1 MTKALPHEERLAIG
15 FAKIETDLDF
25 LMQCFREVLV
35 SLGEQDI
42 ADRLP
47 WNGSDGAGPAPD
59 DFPPRLAHAYSIA
72 FHLLNMVEENTA
84 TQMRRASETAN
95 GLASEPGLWGQQ
107 LKQLLEAAH
116 TADEI
121 TTWLPWLR
129 VEPVLT
135 AHPTEAKRRT
145 VLDQHR
151 QLYLLLVQLENTMW
165 TPAER
170 DELREEIKTALER
183 LWRTGEMFLDKPTVE
198 MERAGVLHHLVN
210 VFPEALRRVD
220 RRLREAW
227 EAVGLDPRQIDHPGM
242 LPRLR
247 FGTWVGGD
255 RDGHPL
261 VTPEVTAR
269 SLDDYRLHG
278 LIMLHG
284 RLQKLGGAM
293 SLSILLQEPPTLLMS
308 ALQEAGQ
315 DSGREPWREFVNLM
329 IARLPVTEG
338 AGTRGLVLYDRPG
351 TYRHSS
357 ELERDLRQLRE
368 SLLAIGARRLVESD
382 IDPLLRIVEVFGF
395 HLAALDIRQ
404 NSAFHDRAM
413 EQILAAAGEKKTDFS
428 AWTEE
433 ERLAFFQER
442 LSRPDN
448 LLHHGIPSGPE
459 AIAVLGTYRA
469 LAEHVRRYGTKGVGA
484 SIVSM
489 TRNVS
494 DLLAVYFFAKESGL
508 TEWKSY
514 GLVCPLPVVPLF
526 ETIDDLEH
534 APRIMSGFLD
544 HPVTRASLRW
554 LHDNLLTRRGER
566 LGRALTEP
574 EGELRPSQQVMIGY
588 SDSNKDGGILASQW
602 ALHRAQEGI
611 SRSAAGRGTR
621 VRFFHGRGGT
631 ISRGA
636 GPTHRFLEALPPDT
650 LYGDLR
656 ITEQGESVSQKF
668 ANPVTATFN
677 LELLLAGACRFSV
690 DPALGAPESDLE
702 EIMTRLVEASHR
714 AYRELLE
721 TDGFMDFYRE
731 ATPIDV
737 LEASSIGSRPSRR
750 TGARTLADLR
760 AIPWVFS
767 WSQSRFFLPG
777 WFGVGS
783 AFEWLQREDPVGATR
798 LAAAVPHWPFLRYVL
813 TNVETSFAAADPLI
827 MEAYAG
833 LVTDE
838 KVRAA
843 VLPRIHAEFERTKKT
858 VAEVFGR
865 PSQERR
871 PRFARSTGRRAG
883 ALEVLHMRQI
893 ALLKEWRQQVA
904 DNRADMADNT
914 LIDLLQT
921 VNAIAGGLRTTG

>member
-1 MTKALPHEERLAIG
+1 MTKALQHQERLSIG

-25 LMQCFREVLV
+25 LMQCFREVLI
-35 SLGEQDI
+35 SLGQQDI

-47 WNGSDGAGPAPD
+47 WRESDAPGPAAD
-59 DFPPRLAHAYSIA
+59 DFPPRLAHAHSIA
-72 FHLLNMVEENTA
+72 FHLLNMVEENAA

-107 LKQLLEAAH
+107 LKQLLEAGH
-116 TADEI
+116 TAEDI

-170 DELREEIKTALER
+170 HELREEIKTALER

-210 VFPEALRRVD
+210 VFPEALKRVD

-227 EAVGLDPRQIDHPGM
+227 EAVGLDPRQIDHPGI

-278 LIMLHG
+278 LIMLRDH
-284 RLQKLGGAM
+284 LQELGAAM
-293 SLSILLQEPPTLLMS
+293 SLSVLLQDPPDVLTEVLRV
-308 ALQEAGQ
+308 AGHEV
-315 DSGREPWREFVNLM
+315 GREPWREFVNLM
-329 IARLPVTEG
+329 LTRLPVTEG
-338 AGTRGLVLYDRPG
+338 AGARGLVLDDRRG

-357 ELERDLRQLRE
+357 ELERDLRLLRE
-368 SLLAIGARRLVESD
+368 SLLSIGARRLVASD
-382 IDPLLRIVEVFGF
+382 VDPLHRVVEVFGF
-395 HLAALDIRQ
+395 HVAALDIRQ
-404 NSAFHDRAM
+404 NSAFHDRTM
-413 EQILAAAGEKKTDFS
+413 EQILAAAGAVRTDFS
-428 AWTEE
+428 TWTEE

-448 LLHHGIPSGPE
+448 LLDNGIAAGSE
-459 AIAVLGTYRA
+459 ADAVLGTYRV
-469 LAEHVRRYGTKGVGA
+469 LANHVRRYGTKGVGA

-489 TRNVS
+489 TRQVS
-494 DLLAVYFFAKESGL
+494 DLLAVYFFAKETGL

-526 ETIDDLEH
+526 ETIDDLER
-534 APRIMSGFLD
+534 APAIMSGFLD
-544 HPVTRASLRW
+544 HPVTRASMRW
-554 LHDNLLTRRGER
+554 LHGNLLTRRGER

-574 EGELRPSQQVMIGY
+574 EGELRPTQQVMIGY

-611 SRSAAGRGTR
+611 SRSAAEQGTR

-656 ITEQGESVSQKF
+656 ITEQGESISQKF
-668 ANPVTATFN
+668 SNPVTATFN

-690 DPALGAPESDLE
+690 DPDQGAPESDLE
-702 EIMTRLVEASHR
+702 EVMTRLVEASR
-714 AYRELLE
+714 KAYRELLE
-721 TDGFMDFYRE
+721 TDSFMDFYRE

-783 AFEWLQREDPVGATR
+783 AFEWLQREDPDGASR

-813 TNVETSFAAADPLI
+813 TNVETSFAAADPII

-838 KVRAA
+838 EARQV
-843 VLPRIHAEFERTKKT
+843 VLPLILAELERTQKT
-858 VAEVFGR
+858 VVEVFGC
-865 PSQERR
+865 PSHDRR

-883 ALEVLHMRQI
+883 ALEVLHRRQI

-904 DNRADMADNT
+904 DNRGDTAENT

>member
-1 MTKALPHEERLAIG
+1 MKTLPHEERLNIG

-25 LMQCFREVLV
+25 LMQCFREVLA
-35 SLGEQDI
+35 SLGQGDI

-47 WNGSDGAGPAPD
+47 WRGADAPGPAPD

-95 GLASEPGLWGQQ
+95 GLASEPGMWGQQ
-107 LKQLLEAAH
+107 IKQLLESGHSAE
-116 TADEI
+116 EI

-170 DELREEIKTALER
+170 HELREEIKTALER

-227 EAVGLDPRQIDHPGM
+227 EAAGLDPRQIDHPGM

-278 LIMLHG
+278 LIMLRGH
-284 RLQKLGGAM
+284 LQKLGAAM
-293 SLSILLQEPPTLLMS
+293 SLSVLLQEPPPLLNS
-308 ALQEAGQ
+308 ALREAGQ
-315 DSGREPWREFVNLM
+315 DGGREPWREFVNLM
-329 IARLPVTEG
+329 VTRLPLMEG
-338 AGTRGLVLYDRPG
+338 SATRELMLHDRPG

-357 ELERDLRQLRE
+357 ELERDLRLLRE
-368 SLLAIGARRLVESD
+368 SLLAIGARRLVEAD

-413 EQILAAAGEKKTDFS
+413 EQILAAAGAAKTDFA
-428 AWTEE
+428 AWTEP
-433 ERLAFFQER
+433 ERLAFFHER

-448 LLHHGIPSGPE
+448 LLDNISVAGPE
-459 AIAVLGTYRA
+459 AAAVLGTYRA
-469 LAEHVRRYGTKGVGA
+469 LADHVRRYGTKGVGA

-489 TRNVS
+489 TRHVS
-494 DLLAVYFFAKESGL
+494 DLLAVYFFAKEAGL

-534 APRIMSGFLD
+534 APGIMSGFLD
-544 HPVTRASLRW
+544 HPVTRSSLRW
-554 LHDNLLTRRGER
+554 LHERMLAQRGER

-611 SRSAAGRGTR
+611 SREAAGRGTR

-668 ANPVTATFN
+668 SNPVTATYH

-690 DPALGAPESDLE
+690 GPAPGAPEKTLE
-702 EIMTRLVEASHR
+702 DIMTRLVDASR
-714 AYRELLE
+714 EAYRDLLE

-737 LEASSIGSRPSRR
+737 LEASSIGSRPARR

-783 AFEWLQREDPVGATR
+783 ALEWLQKEDSVAAAR

-813 TNVETSFAAADPLI
+813 TNIETSFAGADPFI

-833 LVTDE
+833 LVTDRA
-838 KVRAA
+838 VRESF
-843 VLPRIHAEFERTKKT
+843 LPRILGELDRTRRT

-865 PSQERR
+865 PPAERR
-871 PRFARSTGRRAG
+871 PRFARSTGRRAA
-883 ALEVLHMRQI
+883 ALEVLHRRQI
-893 ALLKEWRQQVA
+893 ALLEEWRHQVA
-904 DNRADMADNT
+904 ENHPDASETT

>member
-1 MTKALPHEERLAIG
+1 MKALPHEERLAIG

-35 SLGEQDI
+35 SLGQQDI

-47 WNGSDGAGPAPD
+47 WIGTDTPGPEGE
-59 DFPPRLAHAYSIA
+59 DFPARLAHAYSIA
-72 FHLLNMVEENTA
+72 FHLLNMVEENAA

-107 LKQLLEAAH
+107 LKQLLEAGY
-116 TADEI
+116 TAEDI

-170 DELREEIKTALER
+170 HELREEIKTALER

-227 EAVGLDPRQIDHPGM
+227 VDVGLDPQLIDHPGI

-261 VTPEVTAR
+261 VTPEVTAH

-278 LIMLHG
+278 LIMLRG
-284 RLQKLGGAM
+284 QLQKLGAAM
-293 SLSILLQEPPTLLMS
+293 SLSVLLQQPPTVLIEVLR
-308 ALQEAGQ
+308 EAGHEV
-315 DSGREPWREFVNLM
+315 GREPWREFVNLM
-329 IARLPVTEG
+329 LTRLPIMEG
-338 AGTRGLVLYDRPG
+338 AAAGGLILHDRPG

-357 ELERDLRQLRE
+357 ELERDLRMLRE
-368 SLLAIGARRLVESD
+368 SLLAIGARRLVETD
-382 IDPLLRIVEVFGF
+382 VDPLLRIVEVFGF

-404 NSAFHDRAM
+404 NSAFHDRAI
-413 EQILAAAGEKKTDFS
+413 EQILVAAGAPKTDFS
-428 AWTEE
+428 AWSEE
-433 ERLAFFQER
+433 ERLAFFNEH

-448 LLHHGIPSGPE
+448 LLDNGIATGPE
-459 AIAVLGTYRA
+459 ATAVLGTYRA
-469 LAEHVRRYGTKGVGA
+469 LADHVRRYGTKGVGA

-489 TRNVS
+489 TRHVS
-494 DLLAVYFFAKESGL
+494 DLLAVYFFAKETGL
-508 TEWKSY
+508 TEWKTY

-534 APRIMSGFLD
+534 APAIMSGFLD

-554 LHDNLLTRRGER
+554 LHGNLLTRRGER

-611 SRSAAGRGTR
+611 SRSAAARGTR

-656 ITEQGESVSQKF
+656 ITEQGESISQKF
-668 ANPVTATFN
+668 SNPVTATFN

-690 DPALGAPESDLE
+690 APAPGAPESDLE
-702 EIMTRLVEASHR
+702 DIMSRLVEASHK
-714 AYRELLE
+714 AYRDLLE

-783 AFEWLQREDPVGATR
+783 ALEWMQREDPVGATR
-798 LAAAVPHWPFLRYVL
+798 LAAAVPHWPFLRYIL
-813 TNVETSFAAADPLI
+813 TNIETSYAGADAHI

-833 LVTDE
+833 LVTDDS
-838 KVRAA
+838 VRAA
-843 VLPRIHAEFERTKKT
+843 FFPRIVAELDRTKKT
-858 VAEVFGR
+858 VANVFGR
-865 PSQERR
+865 PSHERR
-871 PRFARSTGRRAG
+871 PRFARSTGRRSD
-883 ALEVLHMRQI
+883 ALEVLHRRQI
-893 ALLKEWRQQVA
+893 ALLKDWRHQVA
-904 DNRADMADNT
+904 DNRSDAAETT

>member
-1 MTKALPHEERLAIG
+1 MKALPHQERLALG
-15 FAKIETDLDF
+15 FAKIEADLEF
-25 LMQCFREVLV
+25 LLQCFREVLA
-35 SLGEQDI
+35 SLGQQAI

-47 WNGSDGAGPAPD
+47 WSQATIDGAEPA

-107 LKQLLEAAH
+107 LKQLLESGHPAA
-116 TADEI
+116 EI
-121 TTWLPWLR
+121 SAWLPWLR

-151 QLYLLLVQLENTMW
+151 QLFLLLVQLENTMW
-165 TPAER
+165 TPSER
-170 DELREEIKTALER
+170 HELREEIKTALER

-198 MERAGVLHHLVN
+198 MERTGVLYHLVN

-227 EAVGLDPRQIDHPGM
+227 ATAGLDPRQIDHPGL

-261 VTPEVTAR
+261 VTSEVTAR
-269 SLDDYRLHG
+269 SLDDYRLHA
-278 LIMLHG
+278 LIMLRG
-284 RLQKLGGAM
+284 QLQQLGAAM
-293 SLSILLQEPPTLLMS
+293 SLSVLLQEPPAVLTA
-308 ALQEAGQ
+308 ALREPGHGG
-315 DSGREPWREFVNLM
+315 GREPWRDFVNLLVT
-329 IARLPVTEG
+329 RLPVVER
-338 AGTRGLVLYDRPG
+338 ASTREMVLQDRPG
-351 TYRHSS
+351 TYRHSY
-357 ELERDLRQLRE
+357 ELERDLRLLRE
-368 SLLAIGARRLVESD
+368 SLLAIGARRLVEAD
-382 IDPLLRIVEVFGF
+382 VDPLLRLVEVFGF

-413 EQILAAAGEKKTDFS
+413 EQILTAAGTGETRFAD
-428 AWTEE
+428 WTEAQ
-433 ERLAFFQER
+433 RLEFFHDR
-442 LSRPDN
+442 LSRPDR
-448 LLHHGIPSGPE
+448 LLEPGTATGPE
-459 AIAVLGTYRA
+459 ATAVLDTYRA

-489 TRNVS
+489 TRHTS
-494 DLLAVYFFAKESGL
+494 DLLAVYFFAQEAGL

-526 ETIDDLEH
+526 ETIDDLTH
-534 APRIMSGFLD
+534 APAIMAGFLD
-544 HPVTRASLRW
+544 HPVTRSSLRW
-554 LHDNLLTRRGER
+554 LHGNLITRRGER
-566 LGRALTEP
+566 LGRALSEP

-602 ALHRAQEGI
+602 ALHRAQEDIG
-611 SRSAAGRGTR
+611 RTAAARGTR

-636 GPTHRFLEALPPDT
+636 GPTHRFLEALPPGT

-656 ITEQGESVSQKF
+656 ITEQGESISQKYS
-668 ANPVTATFN
+668 NPVTATYH
-677 LELLLAGACRFSV
+677 LELLLAGAARFSV
-690 DPALGAPESDLE
+690 GPGPGAPEKSLE
-702 EIMTRLVEASHR
+702 EVMTRLVEASRR

-721 TDGFMDFYRE
+721 TEGFMDFYRE

-737 LEASSIGSRPSRR
+737 LEASSIGSRPARR

-783 AFEWLQREDPVGATR
+783 ALEWLQREDPVAAAR

-813 TNVETSFAAADPLI
+813 TNIETSFIGAD
-827 MEAYAG
+827 
-833 LVTDE
+833 
-838 KVRAA
+838 
-843 VLPRIHAEFERTKKT
+843 
-858 VAEVFGR
+858 
-865 PSQERR
+865 
-871 PRFARSTGRRAG
+871 
-883 ALEVLHMRQI
+883 
-893 ALLKEWRQQVA
+893 
-904 DNRADMADNT
+904 T
-914 LIDLLQT
+914 LIIYQRPFAFRLL
-921 VNAIAGGLRTTG
+921 IEW

>member
-1 MTKALPHEERLAIG
+1 
-15 FAKIETDLDF
+15 
-25 LMQCFREVLV
+25 
-35 SLGEQDI
+35 
-42 ADRLP
+42 
-47 WNGSDGAGPAPD
+47 
-59 DFPPRLAHAYSIA
+59 
-72 FHLLNMVEENTA
+72 
-84 TQMRRASETAN
+84 
-95 GLASEPGLWGQQ
+95 
-107 LKQLLEAAH
+107 
-116 TADEI
+116 
-121 TTWLPWLR
+121 
-129 VEPVLT
+129 
-135 AHPTEAKRRT
+135 
-145 VLDQHR
+145 

-165 TPAER
+165 TPSER
-170 DELREEIKTALER
+170 HELREEIKTALER

-227 EAVGLDPRQIDHPGM
+227 EDVGLDPQLIDHPGI

-261 VTPEVTAR
+261 VTPEVTAH
-269 SLDDYRLHG
+269 SLNDYRVHG
-278 LIMLHG
+278 LIMLRG
-284 RLQKLGGAM
+284 QLQKLGAAM
-293 SLSILLQEPPTLLMS
+293 SLSVLLQQPPSVLIEVLR
-308 ALQEAGQ
+308 EAGHEV
-315 DSGREPWREFVNLM
+315 GREPWREFVNLM
-329 IARLPVTEG
+329 ITRLPIAEG
-338 AGTRGLVLYDRPG
+338 AAAGGLVLQDRPG

-357 ELERDLRQLRE
+357 ELERDLRLLRE
-368 SLLAIGARRLVESD
+368 SLLGIGARRLVVSD
-382 IDPLLRIVEVFGF
+382 IDPLLRVVEVFGF

-413 EQILAAAGEKKTDFS
+413 EQILTATGAKKTDFS
-428 AWTEE
+428 NWSEE

-448 LLHHGIPSGPE
+448 LLDNGLATGPE
-459 AIAVLGTYRA
+459 AAAVLGTYRA
-469 LAEHVRRYGTKGVGA
+469 LADHVKRYGTKGVGA

-489 TRNVS
+489 TRHVS
-494 DLLAVYFFAKESGL
+494 DLLAVYFFAKETGL
-508 TEWKSY
+508 IEWKSY

-534 APRIMSGFLD
+534 APGIMSGFLD

-554 LHDNLLTRRGER
+554 LHGNLLTRRGER

-574 EGELRPSQQVMIGY
+574 EGELRPTQQVMIGY

-611 SRSAAGRGTR
+611 SRSAAERGTR

-656 ITEQGESVSQKF
+656 ITEQGESISQKF
-668 ANPVTATFN
+668 SNPVTATFN

-690 DPALGAPESDLE
+690 APAPGAPESDLE
-702 EIMTRLVEASHR
+702 EIMSRLVEASR
-714 AYRELLE
+714 KAYRDLLE

-760 AIPWVFS
+760 AIPW
-767 WSQSRFFLPG
+767 
-777 WFGVGS
+777 
-783 AFEWLQREDPVGATR
+783 
-798 LAAAVPHWPFLRYVL
+798 
-813 TNVETSFAAADPLI
+813 
-827 MEAYAG
+827 
-833 LVTDE
+833 
-838 KVRAA
+838 
-843 VLPRIHAEFERTKKT
+843 
-858 VAEVFGR
+858 
-865 PSQERR
+865 
-871 PRFARSTGRRAG
+871 
-883 ALEVLHMRQI
+883 
-893 ALLKEWRQQVA
+893 
-904 DNRADMADNT
+904 
-914 LIDLLQT
+914 
-921 VNAIAGGLRTTG
+921 

>member
-1 MTKALPHEERLAIG
+1 MKAFPHKERLSIG
-15 FAKIETDLDF
+15 FAKIETDLEF
-25 LMQCFREVLV
+25 LMQCFRDVLV
-35 SLGEQDI
+35 SLGQQDI

-47 WNGSDGAGPAPD
+47 WSGTDTPGPAAD

-72 FHLLNMVEENTA
+72 FHLLNMVEENAA

-107 LKQLLEAAH
+107 LKQLLEAGY
-116 TADEI
+116 TAEDI

-170 DELREEIKTALER
+170 HELREEIKTALER

-227 EAVGLDPRQIDHPGM
+227 EAVGLDPRQIDHPGI

-261 VTPEVTAR
+261 VTPEVTAH

-278 LIMLHG
+278 LGMLRDH
-284 RLQKLGGAM
+284 LQELGASM
-293 SLSILLQEPPTLLMS
+293 SLSVLLQEPPAVLTEVLR
-308 ALQEAGQ
+308 EAGHEV
-315 DSGREPWREFVNLM
+315 GREPWREFVNLM
-329 IARLPVTEG
+329 ITRLPLTEG
-338 AGTRGLVLYDRPG
+338 AGARGLVLDDRPG

-357 ELERDLRQLRE
+357 ELERDLRLLRE
-368 SLLAIGARRLVESD
+368 SLLSIGARRLVAAD
-382 IDPLLRIVEVFGF
+382 VDPLLRVVEVFGF

-413 EQILAAAGEKKTDFS
+413 EQILAATGASKTDFS
-428 AWTEE
+428 TWTEK

-448 LLHHGIPSGPE
+448 LLDNGVAAGPE
-459 AIAVLGTYRA
+459 ANAVLGTYRA
-469 LAEHVRRYGTKGVGA
+469 LADHVRRYGTKGVGA

-489 TRNVS
+489 TRQVS
-494 DLLAVYFFAKESGL
+494 DLLAVYFFAKETGL

-526 ETIDDLEH
+526 ETIDDLER
-534 APRIMSGFLD
+534 APAIMSGFLD
-544 HPVTRASLRW
+544 HPVTRSSLRW
-554 LHDNLLTRRGER
+554 LHGNLLTRRGER

-574 EGELRPSQQVMIGY
+574 EGELRPTQQVMIGY

-611 SRSAAGRGTR
+611 SRSAAEHGTR

-668 ANPVTATFN
+668 SNPVTATFN
-677 LELLLAGACRFSV
+677 LELLLSGACRFSV
-690 DPALGAPESDLE
+690 DPAPGAPESDLE
-702 EIMTRLVEASHR
+702 EIMTRLVEASHK
-714 AYRELLE
+714 AYRALLE
-721 TDGFMDFYRE
+721 TDGFMEFYRE

-813 TNVETSFAAADPLI
+813 TNVETSFAAADPFI

-833 LVTDE
+833 LVTDDN
-838 KVRAA
+838 VREA
-843 VLPRIHAEFERTKKT
+843 VLPRILSELKRTKKT
-858 VAEVFGR
+858 VAAVFGR
-865 PSQERR
+865 PPDERR

-883 ALEVLHMRQI
+883 ALDVLHRRQI
-893 ALLKEWRQQVA
+893 ALLKDWRQQVA
-904 DNRADMADNT
+904 DSRPEASEAT

>member
-1 MTKALPHEERLAIG
+1 
-15 FAKIETDLDF
+15 
-25 LMQCFREVLV
+25 
-35 SLGEQDI
+35 
-42 ADRLP
+42 
-47 WNGSDGAGPAPD
+47 
-59 DFPPRLAHAYSIA
+59 
-72 FHLLNMVEENTA
+72 
-84 TQMRRASETAN
+84 
-95 GLASEPGLWGQQ
+95 
-107 LKQLLEAAH
+107 
-116 TADEI
+116 
-121 TTWLPWLR
+121 
-129 VEPVLT
+129 
-135 AHPTEAKRRT
+135 
-145 VLDQHR
+145 
-151 QLYLLLVQLENTMW
+151 
-165 TPAER
+165 
-170 DELREEIKTALER
+170 
-183 LWRTGEMFLDKPTVE
+183 

-210 VFPEALRRVD
+210 IFPEALRRVD

-227 EAVGLDPRQIDHPGM
+227 EAAGLDPQQIDHPGI

-261 VTPEVTAR
+261 VTPEVTAH

-278 LIMLHG
+278 LIMLRDH
-284 RLQKLGGAM
+284 LQELGAGM
-293 SLSILLQEPPTLLMS
+293 SLSVLLQEPPAVLTEVLR
-308 ALQEAGQ
+308 EAGQ
-315 DSGREPWREFVNLM
+315 EVGREPWREFVNLM
-329 IARLPVTEG
+329 VTRLPVTEG
-338 AGTRGLVLYDRPG
+338 AGARGLVLHDRPG
-351 TYRHSS
+351 TYQHSS
-357 ELERDLRQLRE
+357 ELERDLRLLRE
-368 SLLAIGARRLVESD
+368 SLLSIDARRLVASD
-382 IDPLLRIVEVFGF
+382 VDPLLRIVEVFGF

-413 EQILAAAGEKKTDFS
+413 EQVLSAAGAAKTGFS
-428 AWTEE
+428 AWSEE

-448 LLHHGIPSGPE
+448 LLDNGMGTGPE
-459 AIAVLGTYRA
+459 AKAVLGTYRA
-469 LAEHVRRYGTKGVGA
+469 LADHVRRYGTKGVGA

-489 TRNVS
+489 TRQVS
-494 DLLAVYFFAKESGL
+494 DLLAVYFFAKETGL

-526 ETIDDLEH
+526 ETIDDLER
-534 APRIMSGFLD
+534 APGIMSGFLD
-544 HPVTRASLRW
+544 HAVTRASLRW
-554 LHDNLLTRRGER
+554 LHGNMLTRRGER

-574 EGELRPSQQVMIGY
+574 EGELRPTQQVMIGY

-611 SRSAAGRGTR
+611 SRSAAERGTR

-656 ITEQGESVSQKF
+656 ITEQGESISQKF
-668 ANPVTATFN
+668 SNPVTATFN

-690 DPALGAPESDLE
+690 DPAPGAPESDLE
-702 EIMTRLVEASHR
+702 EIMTRLVEASRR

-737 LEASSIGSRPSRR
+737 LEASSIGSRPARR

-783 AFEWLQREDPVGATR
+783 AFEWLQREDPVGADR

-833 LVTDE
+833 LVADE

-843 VLPRIHAEFERTKKT
+843 VLPRILAELERTKKT
-858 VAEVFGR
+858 VTSVFGR
-865 PSQERR
+865 PPDERR
-871 PRFARSTGRRAG
+871 PRFARSTDRRAG
-883 ALEVLHMRQI
+883 ALDVLHRRQI
-893 ALLKEWRQQVA
+893 GLLKDWRRQVTA
-904 DNRADMADNT
+904 NRPEASEAT

>member
-1 MTKALPHEERLAIG
+1 MKALPHQERLAVG
-15 FAKIETDLDF
+15 FAKIEADLEL
-25 LMQCFREVLV
+25 LMQCFREVLS
-35 SLGEQDI
+35 SLGQRDI

-47 WNGSDGAGPAPD
+47 WSGVAAPGAAPG

-107 LKQLLEAAH
+107 IKQLLEAGH
-116 TADEI
+116 TAEEI

-170 DELREEIKTALER
+170 HELREEIKTALER

-227 EAVGLDPRQIDHPGM
+227 VAAGLDPRQIDHPGM

-269 SLDDYRLHG
+269 SLEDYRLHG
-278 LIMLHG
+278 LVMLRGH
-284 RLQKLGGAM
+284 LQKLGAAM
-293 SLSILLQEPPTLLMS
+293 SLSVLLQEPPALLTS
-308 ALQEAGQ
+308 ALREAGQ
-315 DSGREPWREFVNLM
+315 DGGREPWREFVNLM
-329 IARLPVTEG
+329 VTRLPVVESS
-338 AGTRGLVLYDRPG
+338 ATRELVLHERPG

-357 ELERDLRQLRE
+357 ELERDLRILRE
-368 SLLAIGARRLVESD
+368 SLLASGARRLVEAD

-413 EQILAAAGEKKTDFS
+413 EQILAAAGAAETGFT
-428 AWTEE
+428 AWSEE
-433 ERLAFFQER
+433 ERLAFFRDR

-448 LLHHGIPSGPE
+448 LLDNGAAVGPE
-459 AIAVLGTYRA
+459 AAAVLGTYRA
-469 LAEHVRRYGTKGVGA
+469 LADHVRRYGTKGVGA

-489 TRNVS
+489 TRHVS
-494 DLLAVYFFAKESGL
+494 DLLAVYFFAKEAGL
-508 TEWKSY
+508 TAWKSY

-526 ETIDDLEH
+526 ETIDDLEQ
-534 APRIMSGFLD
+534 APGIMSGFLD
-544 HPVTRASLRW
+544 HPVTRSSLRW
-554 LHDNLLTRRGER
+554 LHENMLTQRGQR

-574 EGELRPSQQVMIGY
+574 EGELRPTQQVMIGY

-611 SRSAAGRGTR
+611 SHRAAERGTR

-656 ITEQGESVSQKF
+656 ITEQGESISQKF
-668 ANPVTATFN
+668 SNPVTATYH

-690 DPALGAPESDLE
+690 GPAPGAPEKSLE
-702 EIMTRLVEASHR
+702 EVMTRLVDASRR
-714 AYRELLE
+714 AYRGLLE

-737 LEASSIGSRPSRR
+737 LEASSIGSRPARR
-750 TGARTLADLR
+750 TGARTLSDLR

-783 AFEWLQREDPVGATR
+783 ALAWLQDEDPVAAAR
-798 LAAAVPHWPFLRYVL
+798 LAAAMPHWPFLRYVL
-813 TNVETSFAAADPLI
+813 TNIETSFAGADAHI

-833 LVTDE
+833 LVTDDA
-838 KVRAA
+838 VRDAFF
-843 VLPRIHAEFERTKKT
+843 PRI
-858 VAEVFGR
+858 VAELDRTRNEVARVFGR
-865 PSQERR
+865 PPQERR

-883 ALEVLHMRQI
+883 ALEVLHRRQI
-893 ALLKEWRQQVA
+893 ALLKEWRRQVA
-904 DNRADMADNT
+904 DNRSEAAENT

>member
-1 MTKALPHEERLAIG
+1 VKALPHEERLAIG

-35 SLGEQDI
+35 SLGQQDI

-47 WNGSDGAGPAPD
+47 WSGKNAPRPAAD

-107 LKQLLEAAH
+107 IRQLLEAGHPAE
-116 TADEI
+116 EI

-170 DELREEIKTALER
+170 HELREEIKTALER

-210 VFPEALRRVD
+210 IFPEALRRVD
-220 RRLREAW
+220 QRLREAW
-227 EAVGLDPRQIDHPGM
+227 EAAGLDPRQIDHPGM

-278 LIMLHG
+278 LIMLRGHLQ
-284 RLQKLGGAM
+284 RLGAAM
-293 SLSILLQEPPTLLMS
+293 SLSVLLQKPPPLLIS
-308 ALQEAGQ
+308 ALREAGHQ
-315 DSGREPWREFVNLM
+315 SGREPWREFVNLM
-329 IARLPVTEG
+329 VTRVPVMEGSAARELI
-338 AGTRGLVLYDRPG
+338 LHDRPG

-357 ELERDLRQLRE
+357 ELERDLRLLRE
-368 SLLAIGARRLVESD
+368 SLLAIGARRLVEAD
-382 IDPLLRIVEVFGF
+382 IDPLLRVVEVFGF

-413 EQILAAAGEKKTDFS
+413 EQILAAAGAAKTNFS
-428 AWTEE
+428 KWTESR
-433 ERLAFFQER
+433 RLEFFHER

-448 LLHHGIPSGPE
+448 LLDNAMIAAPE
-459 AIAVLGTYRA
+459 AASVLGTYRA
-469 LAEHVRRYGTKGVGA
+469 LADHVRRYGTKGVGA

-489 TRNVS
+489 TRQVS
-494 DLLAVYFFAKESGL
+494 DLLAVYFFAKEAGL
-508 TEWKSY
+508 TAWKSY

-534 APRIMSGFLD
+534 APRIISGFLD

-554 LHDNLLTRRGER
+554 SHDQMLAQRGER

-611 SRSAAGRGTR
+611 SREAAARGTR

-636 GPTHRFLEALPPDT
+636 GPTHRFLEALPPGT

-668 ANPVTATFN
+668 SNPVTATFN
-677 LELLLAGACRFSV
+677 LELLLAGACRFSAG
-690 DPALGAPESDLE
+690 PAPGAPEKSLE
-702 EIMTRLVEASHR
+702 DIMTRLVEASRR
-714 AYRELLE
+714 AYRDLLE

-731 ATPIDV
+731 ATPINV

-750 TGARTLADLR
+750 TGARSLADLR

-783 AFEWLQREDPVGATR
+783 ALEWLQKDDPVAAAR

-813 TNVETSFAAADPLI
+813 TNIETSFTGADPLI

-833 LVTDE
+833 LVTDK
-838 KVRAA
+838 KVRRKF
-843 VLPRIHAEFERTKKT
+843 LPLIIAELDRTRRT
-858 VAEVFGR
+858 VTAIFGR
-865 PSQERR
+865 PSAARR
-871 PRFARSTGRRAG
+871 PRFARSTNRRAA
-883 ALEVLHMRQI
+883 ALAVLHRHQI
-893 ALLKEWRQQVA
+893 TLLKDWRRQVA
-904 DNRADMADNT
+904 KNETGHADQT

>member
-1 MTKALPHEERLAIG
+1 MTKPLPHQERLSIG

-35 SLGEQDI
+35 SLGQQDI
-42 ADRLP
+42 AGRLP
-47 WNGSDGAGPAPD
+47 WSGADAPGPAAD

-72 FHLLNMVEENTA
+72 FHLLNMVEENAA

-107 LKQLLEAAH
+107 LKQLLEAGH
-116 TADEI
+116 TAEDI

-151 QLYLLLVQLENTMW
+151 QLFLLLVQLENTMW

-170 DELREEIKTALER
+170 HELREEIKTALER

-210 VFPEALRRVD
+210 IFPEALRRVD

-227 EAVGLDPRQIDHPGM
+227 EAAGLDPQQIDHPGI

-261 VTPEVTAR
+261 VTPEVTAH

-278 LIMLHG
+278 LIMLRDH
-284 RLQKLGGAM
+284 LQELGAGM
-293 SLSILLQEPPTLLMS
+293 SLSVLLQEPPAVLTEVLR
-308 ALQEAGQ
+308 EAGQ
-315 DSGREPWREFVNLM
+315 EVGREPWREFVNLM
-329 IARLPVTEG
+329 VTRLPVTEG
-338 AGTRGLVLYDRPG
+338 AGARGLVLHDRPG
-351 TYRHSS
+351 TYQHSS
-357 ELERDLRQLRE
+357 ELERDLRLLRE
-368 SLLAIGARRLVESD
+368 SLLSIDARRLVASD
-382 IDPLLRIVEVFGF
+382 VDPLLRIVEVFGF

-413 EQILAAAGEKKTDFS
+413 EQVLSAAGAAKTGFS
-428 AWTEE
+428 AWSEE

-448 LLHHGIPSGPE
+448 LLDNGMGTGPE
-459 AIAVLGTYRA
+459 AKAVLGTYRA
-469 LAEHVRRYGTKGVGA
+469 LADHVRRYGTKGVGA

-489 TRNVS
+489 TRQVS
-494 DLLAVYFFAKESGL
+494 DLLAVYFFAKETGL

-526 ETIDDLEH
+526 ETIDDLER
-534 APRIMSGFLD
+534 APGIMSGFLD
-544 HPVTRASLRW
+544 HAVTRASLRW
-554 LHDNLLTRRGER
+554 LHGNMLTRRGER

-574 EGELRPSQQVMIGY
+574 EGELRPTQQVMIGY

-611 SRSAAGRGTR
+611 SRSAAERGTR

-656 ITEQGESVSQKF
+656 ITEQGESISQKF
-668 ANPVTATFN
+668 SNPVTATFN

-690 DPALGAPESDLE
+690 DPAPGAPESDLE
-702 EIMTRLVEASHR
+702 EIMTRLVEASRR

-737 LEASSIGSRPSRR
+737 LEASSIGSRPARR

-783 AFEWLQREDPVGATR
+783 AFEWLQREDPVGAAR

-833 LVTDE
+833 LVADE
-838 KVRAA
+838 KVRDA
-843 VLPRIHAEFERTKKT
+843 VLPRILAELERTKKT
-858 VAEVFGR
+858 VTSVFGR
-865 PSQERR
+865 PPDERR
-871 PRFARSTGRRAG
+871 PRFARSTDRRAG
-883 ALEVLHMRQI
+883 ALDVLHRRQI
-893 ALLKEWRQQVA
+893 GLLKDWRRQVTA
-904 DNRADMADNT
+904 NRPEASEAT

>member
-1 MTKALPHEERLAIG
+1 MKALPHHERLSIG
-15 FAKIETDLDF
+15 FAKIENDLEF

-35 SLGEQDI
+35 SLGQQDI

-47 WNGSDGAGPAPD
+47 WTGADRPGPAAD

-72 FHLLNMVEENTA
+72 FHLLNMVEENAA

-95 GLASEPGLWGQQ
+95 GLTSEPGLWGQQ
-107 LKQLLEAAH
+107 LKQLLEAGH
-116 TADEI
+116 TAGDI

-170 DELREEIKTALER
+170 HELREEIKTALER

-227 EAVGLDPRQIDHPGM
+227 EAAGLDPLQIDHPGI

-261 VTPEVTAR
+261 VTPEVTAH

-278 LIMLHG
+278 LIMLRDH
-284 RLQKLGGAM
+284 LQALGAAM
-293 SLSILLQEPPTLLMS
+293 SLSILLQEPPAVLTEVLR
-308 ALQEAGQ
+308 EAGHEV
-315 DSGREPWREFVNLM
+315 GREPWREFVSLM
-329 IARLPVTEG
+329 VTRLPVAEG
-338 AGTRGLVLYDRPG
+338 AGARGLVLHDRSG
-351 TYRHSS
+351 TYQHSS
-357 ELERDLRQLRE
+357 ELERDLRLLRE
-368 SLLAIGARRLVESD
+368 SLLSIGARRLVESD
-382 IDPLLRIVEVFGF
+382 VDPLLREVEVFGF

-413 EQILAAAGEKKTDFS
+413 EQILAAAGAEKTDFPS
-428 AWTEE
+428 WSEE
-433 ERLAFFQER
+433 ERLAFFRER

-448 LLHHGIPSGPE
+448 LLDNGLAGGHE
-459 AIAVLGTYRA
+459 ANAVLGTYRA
-469 LAEHVRRYGTKGVGA
+469 LADHVRRYGTKGVGA

-489 TRNVS
+489 TRRVS
-494 DLLAVYFFAKESGL
+494 DLLAVYFFAKEAGL
-508 TEWKSY
+508 TAWKSY

-526 ETIDDLEH
+526 ETIDDLER
-534 APRIMSGFLD
+534 APAIMSGFLD

-554 LHDNLLTRRGER
+554 LHGNMLTRRGER

-574 EGELRPSQQVMIGY
+574 EGELRPTQQVMIGY

-656 ITEQGESVSQKF
+656 ITEQGESISQKF
-668 ANPVTATFN
+668 SNPITATFN

-690 DPALGAPESDLE
+690 DPAPGAPEGDLE
-702 EIMTRLVEASHR
+702 ETMTRLVEASR
-714 AYRELLE
+714 QAYRELLE

-783 AFEWLQREDPVGATR
+783 ALEWLQREDPAAATR
-798 LAAAVPHWPFLRYVL
+798 LAAAVPRWPFLRYVL
-813 TNVETSFAAADPLI
+813 TNVETSFAGADPLI

-833 LVTDE
+833 LVTDDN
-838 KVRAA
+838 VRAA
-843 VLPRIHAEFERTKKT
+843 VLPCILAELERTKT
-858 VAEVFGR
+858 AVAAVFGR

-871 PRFARSTGRRAG
+871 PRFARSTDRRAG
-883 ALEVLHMRQI
+883 ALDVLHRRQI
-893 ALLKEWRQQVA
+893 GLLKDWRRQVTA
-904 DNRADMADNT
+904 NRPEASEST